1 MLGCGHAAT
10 DLLRRCVKATSQL
23 STASSCTE
31 SCTKLAPSQPA
42 HVLFVDRPL
51 LSPWKMRCSP
61 LVLCRE
67 LEKVGAENAELQDA
81 LAATTEALDSAKGA
95 WEQGAAWERRQLVPL
110 LQQHDATLA
119 RCASQLLDVATSW
132 QDSGRCGGGKASEV
146 RQRVARSIECVRQD
160 LRACWQELG
169 TQMCTPALLH
179 SRSPAELCGGLSLES
194 EA

>member
-1 MLGCGHAAT
+1 
-10 DLLRRCVKATSQL
+10 
-23 STASSCTE
+23 
-31 SCTKLAPSQPA
+31 
-42 HVLFVDRPL
+42 
-51 LSPWKMRCSP
+51 MRGSP
-61 LVLCRE
+61 LVSCRE
-67 LEKVGAENAELQDA
+67 LEKVSAENAELQDA
-81 LAATTEALDSAKGA
+81 LVATTEALDSAKGA

-119 RCASQLLDVATSW
+119 RCASQLLDVAASW

-169 TQMCTPALLH
+169 GPLEAPVDDAGTQMCTPALLH
-179 SRSPAELCGGLSLES
+179 SRSPAALCGGLSLES